1 MLGYRKGEDGQ
12 PEIVP
17 EEAAI
22 VERIFEMLLAGQ
34 PVGLIAQTLQS
45 ENIEIPGK
53 DLSFSK
59 NMIMNILRNEKYC
72 GDLIQK
78 KTYTPDYLTHEKKY
92 NHGKEP
98 LLSLIH
104 I

>member
-1 MLGYRKGEDGQ
+1 MSFQYKRLLGYRKGEDGK

-59 NMIMNILRNEKYC
+59 NMIMNILRNENTAVTAFFRK
-72 GDLIQK
+72 
-78 KTYTPDYLTHEKKY
+78 P
-92 NHGKEP
+92 
-98 LLSLIH
+98 
-104 I
+104 